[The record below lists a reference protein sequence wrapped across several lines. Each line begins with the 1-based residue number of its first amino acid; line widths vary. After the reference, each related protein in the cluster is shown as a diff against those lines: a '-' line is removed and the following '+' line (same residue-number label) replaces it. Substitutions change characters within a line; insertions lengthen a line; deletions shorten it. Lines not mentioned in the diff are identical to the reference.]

1 MVHVI
6 KKQSKFIVYICRKHQ
21 LLRIIVLIMAL
32 LLFLMWFSGGQCV
45 EGDEGLD
52 KVEKMCMH
60 RHTELGCG
68 NEKKGGSTPE

>member
-1 MVHVI
+1 
-6 KKQSKFIVYICRKHQ
+6 
-21 LLRIIVLIMAL
+21 MAL